1 MHTTSQNRSLNAR
14 MSRRFVESPRLR
26 PINNSMQGNAC
37 NWAMICTAFIT
48 TDQCSPIKRNLV
60 HIDILAIESFNT
72 TGTSQDK
79 VAHNPS
85 AAPTSGNIPL
95 PRFNNPH
102 LSTNSFALS
111 PFASPTSVAFSPMS
125 KPFIWS
131 CFSNSFRFVGLIPK
145 IVYGHIPNVANADSP
160 YISALG

>member
-1 MHTTSQNRSLNAR
+1 MQTTSQNTSLNAR
-14 MSRRFVESPRLR
+14 MSRRFVESPRFR
-26 PINNSMQGNAC
+26 PINNSIQGNAC
-37 NWAMICTAFIT
+37 NWATICTAFNT
-48 TDQCSPIKRNLV
+48 MDQCSPIKCDV
-60 HIDILAIESFNT
+60 VQIDLFAIESFNT
-72 TGTSQDK
+72 MGTSHDK

-95 PRFNNPH
+95 PRFNIPH

-125 KPFIWS
+125 NPFIWS